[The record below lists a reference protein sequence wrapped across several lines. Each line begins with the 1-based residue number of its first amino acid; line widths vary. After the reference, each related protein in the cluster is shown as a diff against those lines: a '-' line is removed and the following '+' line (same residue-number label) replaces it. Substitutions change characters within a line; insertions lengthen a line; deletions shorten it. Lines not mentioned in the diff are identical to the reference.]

1 MAKKDPCLT
10 CDEETMA
17 CYDCP
22 YNPDL
27 ADDGDL
33 DPDGMEMDDDAA
45 DIDPDDESAYEYD
58 GGYDPD
64 DEEELTLD

>member
-10 CDEETMA
+10 CDEEMMA

-22 YNPDL
+22 HN
-27 ADDGDL
+27 
-33 DPDGMEMDDDAA
+33 PDGMEVDDPA
-45 DIDPDDESAYEYD
+45 DIVEAPDGLDVDPDDESAYEYD
-58 GGYDPD
+58 DGYDAS